1 MGNSVVLAI
10 GGVALRC
17 TSFSL
22 LMDFPSEPVTS
33 IEGVLDSVGAGS
45 PVTTGGG
52 NSNPSAALRDSCRA
66 KSDACHHSR
75 NLSAKIE
82 VGRRIWSEDAILGP
96 ITCVT
101 VRLLRIELFCP
112 GLAAVVGRGCVAT
125 AIAL

>member
-75 NLSAKIE
+75 NLRAKID
-82 VGRRIWSEDAILGP
+82 VGSSILSEDASFGP
-96 ITCVT
+96 ATWVN
-101 VRLLRIELFCP
+101 VRLLKKELLWP
-112 GLAAVVGRGCVAT
+112 GLAAVVGRG
-125 AIAL
+125 